1 MCCCCWM
8 CELFFKGFNLHLLIN
23 SSHVKETLSTVT
35 YWLSGLIVVYLFIYI
50 HIYIRMRRG
59 LISPWELS
67 WLLIPPLWLAET
79 AVSQHVGGTCELYFW
94 VSACFSVRRRR
105 RGEERTEEE
114 EEEEEEDQEEE
125 DQEEEEEEEEN
136 GLHFVNGFSLFVFY
150 FNKRNFCC
158 LRERQRDS
166 LKSVVDI
173 KLAVRQAASVCLS
186 GGRRM
191 TPGCVASLSRTR
203 GSSCGH
209 LELWQEEPEP
219 ELEPGLDLDLD
230 Q

>member
-1 MCCCCWM
+1 MSVC
-8 CELFFKGFNLHLLIN
+8 
-23 SSHVKETLSTVT
+23 V
-35 YWLSGLIVVYLFIYI
+35 
-50 HIYIRMRRG
+50 
-59 LISPWELS
+59 
-67 WLLIPPLWLAET
+67 
-79 AVSQHVGGTCELYFW
+79 
-94 VSACFSVRRRR
+94 SVRRRR

-114 EEEEEEDQEEE
+114 EEEEEDQEEE
-125 DQEEEEEEEEN
+125 DQEEEEEEEEEEEN

-209 LELWQEEPEP
+209 LEL
-219 ELEPGLDLDLD
+219 
-230 Q
+230 